1 MAKWLTREMK
11 WEAVRLCREGRTPRE
26 VAVLLGCGRTTVN
39 LLVREADRLIAPK
52 EWNPSP
58 SRLSMSDREE
68 IRGGL
73 ERGESFTTIA
83 HQIGRAVSTV
93 SREVS
98 GRAGR
103 DHYRATQSHRDAGQ
117 RARRPK
123 LPKLVAGPLRDKVTE
138 WLEEWWSPEEIARR
152 LRFEFPDDPMMWV
165 SHETIYPSLFVQGR
179 GELRRELSRCL
190 RSGRAERKP
199 RGRLER
205 RGRIPDMVMISERP
219 AEVSDRAV
227 PGHWEGDLIIGKN
240 FVPKLGRSSSAAPA
254 M

>member
-1 MAKWLTREMK
+1 MK
-11 WEAVRLCREGRTPRE
+11 WEAVRLSGEGRSHRE
-26 VAVLLGCGRTTVN
+26 IAALIGCARTTAG
-39 LLVREADRLIAPK
+39 LIVREANRLSAPK

-58 SRLSMSDREE
+58 ARLSMSDREE

-73 ERGESFTTIA
+73 ERGESFTAIA
-83 HQIGRAVSTV
+83 RRIGRAVSTI

-103 DHYRATQSHRDAGQ
+103 EDYRATQSHRDAGQ
-117 RARRPK
+117 QARHPK
-123 LPKLVAGPLRDKVTE
+123 RPKLVAGPLRDKVTE

-152 LRFEFPDDPMMWV
+152 LRAEFPDDPMMWV
-165 SHETIYPSLFVQGR
+165 SHETIYQSLFVQGR

-199 RGRLER
+199 HGRLER

-219 AEVSDRAV
+219 ADVSDRAV
-227 PGHWEGDLIIGKN
+227 PGRWDS
-240 FVPKLGRSSSAAPA
+240 R
-254 M
+254 